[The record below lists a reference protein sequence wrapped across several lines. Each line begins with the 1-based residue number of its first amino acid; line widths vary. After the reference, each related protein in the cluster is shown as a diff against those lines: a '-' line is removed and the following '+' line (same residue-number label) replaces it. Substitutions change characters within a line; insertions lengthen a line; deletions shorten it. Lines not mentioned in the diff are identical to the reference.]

1 MGWRYWRE
9 IGLEIPCKSTLLC
22 AFRCLCLG
30 TLTVRVADAHV
41 PLKKKAVTMSIGLGI
56 FLFVVGAILV
66 WALNIQVD
74 WVDLDLVGYILMGA
88 GALIFVLG
96 LVLLTR
102 RRSSIS
108 TTRSAVDPVNGERV
122 VQQERSIDEV

>member
-1 MGWRYWRE
+1 M
-9 IGLEIPCKSTLLC
+9 
-22 AFRCLCLG
+22 
-30 TLTVRVADAHV
+30 RVADVHV
-41 PLKKKAVTMSIGLGI
+41 PLPKKAVTMSIGLGI
-56 FLFVVGAILV
+56 FLFVVGAIMV

-74 WVDLDLVGYILMGA
+74 WIDVDLVGYILMGA

-108 TTRSAVDPVNGERV
+108 TTRSAVDPVSGERT
-122 VQQERSIDEV
+122 VQQERSIDDV

>member
-1 MGWRYWRE
+1 
-9 IGLEIPCKSTLLC
+9 
-22 AFRCLCLG
+22 
-30 TLTVRVADAHV
+30 
-41 PLKKKAVTMSIGLGI
+41 MSIGLGI

-74 WVDLDLVGYILMGA
+74 WIDVDLVGYLLMGA
-88 GALIFVLG
+88 GALVFILG

-108 TTRSAVDPVNGERV
+108 TTRSAVDPVSGERV
-122 VQQERSIDEV
+122 VQQERSIDDV

>member
-1 MGWRYWRE
+1 
-9 IGLEIPCKSTLLC
+9 
-22 AFRCLCLG
+22 
-30 TLTVRVADAHV
+30 
-41 PLKKKAVTMSIGLGI
+41 MSIGLGI

-66 WALNIQVD
+66 WALNIQVE

-108 TTRSAVDPVNGERV
+108 TTRSAVDPVSGERT
-122 VQQERSIDEV
+122 VQEKRSIDDV

>member
-1 MGWRYWRE
+1 
-9 IGLEIPCKSTLLC
+9 
-22 AFRCLCLG
+22 
-30 TLTVRVADAHV
+30 
-41 PLKKKAVTMSIGLGI
+41 MSIGLGI

-108 TTRSAVDPVNGERV
+108 TTRSAVDPVSGESV
-122 VQQERSIDEV
+122 VQRERSIDDV

>member
-1 MGWRYWRE
+1 
-9 IGLEIPCKSTLLC
+9 
-22 AFRCLCLG
+22 
-30 TLTVRVADAHV
+30 
-41 PLKKKAVTMSIGLGI
+41 MSIGLGI

-74 WVDLDLVGYILMGA
+74 WVDLDLVGYLLMGA
-88 GALIFVLG
+88 GALVFILG

-108 TTRSAVDPVNGERV
+108 TTRTGVDPVSGERT
-122 VQQERSIDEV
+122 VQQERKIDDV

>member
-1 MGWRYWRE
+1 
-9 IGLEIPCKSTLLC
+9 
-22 AFRCLCLG
+22 
-30 TLTVRVADAHV
+30 
-41 PLKKKAVTMSIGLGI
+41 MSIGLGI

-66 WALNIQVD
+66 WALNIEVD
-74 WVDLDLVGYILMGA
+74 WISLDLVGYLLMGA

-108 TTRSAVDPVNGERV
+108 TTRSAVDPVSGERT
-122 VQQERSIDEV
+122 VQRERSIDDV

>member
-1 MGWRYWRE
+1 MCHSQRKQ
-9 IGLEIPCKSTLLC
+9 LP
-22 AFRCLCLG
+22 
-30 TLTVRVADAHV
+30 
-41 PLKKKAVTMSIGLGI
+41 MSIGLGI

-66 WALNIQVD
+66 WAVNIQVEM
-74 WVDLDLVGYILMGA
+74 VNLDLIGYILMGA

-108 TTRSAVDPVNGERV
+108 TTRSAVDPVSGERT
-122 VQQERSIDEV
+122 VQQERSIDDV

>member
-1 MGWRYWRE
+1 
-9 IGLEIPCKSTLLC
+9 
-22 AFRCLCLG
+22 
-30 TLTVRVADAHV
+30 
-41 PLKKKAVTMSIGLGI
+41 MSIGLGI

-74 WVDLDLVGYILMGA
+74 WISIDLVGYLLMGA
-88 GALIFVLG
+88 GALVFILG

-108 TTRSAVDPVNGERV
+108 TTRTGVDPVSGERTI
-122 VQQERSIDEV
+122 QQERSIDEV

>member
-1 MGWRYWRE
+1 M
-9 IGLEIPCKSTLLC
+9 
-22 AFRCLCLG
+22 
-30 TLTVRVADAHV
+30 RVADAHV

-56 FLFVVGAILV
+56 FLFVVGAIMV

-74 WVDLDLVGYILMGA
+74 WIDVDLVGYILMGA

-108 TTRSAVDPVNGERV
+108 TTRSAVDPVSGERT
-122 VQQERSIDEV
+122 VQQERSIDDV

>member
-1 MGWRYWRE
+1 
-9 IGLEIPCKSTLLC
+9 
-22 AFRCLCLG
+22 
-30 TLTVRVADAHV
+30 
-41 PLKKKAVTMSIGLGI
+41 MSIGLGI

-108 TTRSAVDPVNGERV
+108 TTRSAVDPVSGERV
-122 VQQERSIDEV
+122 VQRERSIDDV